1 MVSSITTLL
10 SVVDPGE
17 GLVDDQAPPPQYR
30 YWRGTRSST
39 SPSPA
44 CKGDIDNKVLTY
56 NKRGW

>member
-1 MVSSITTLL
+1 MVSSTTTLL

-17 GLVDDQAPPPQYR
+17 GLVDDQAPLQYR
-30 YWRGTRSST
+30 YWRGTRLST